1 MGRTGQRYGKRWSTL
16 PHKMTDTNGCVL
28 GRNSTGKFEP
38 VLIFQVLKAVKKNGN
53 ISEIGHACICMII
66 SVLLIYLDNRGRIL
80 DNRDSGLYFSDRSL
94 YSSFHGF
101 YFYLIPLPSKLTNQK
116 TYL

>member
-28 GRNSTGKFEP
+28 GRNCTGKFEP

-53 ISEIGHACICMII
+53 ISENGYICICMII
-66 SVLLIYLDNRGRIL
+66 SVLLIYL